1 MFGWIDKGFALLTCP
16 LYVHIYKYHC
26 LRSVAV
32 VTYQVSFCSPSVLY
46 ISLHRYEDGTF
57 FPNSEDANYD
67 KVGQGKG
74 RGYNVNIPWS
84 GGKMGD
90 PEYMAAFHHIV
101 MPIAREVKAHYVP
114 VFT

>member
-1 MFGWIDKGFALLTCP
+1 MQT
-16 LYVHIYKYHC
+16 YVFNQC
-26 LRSVAV
+26 LSH
-32 VTYQVSFCSPSVLY
+32 SSSILY

-74 RGYNVNIPWS
+74 RGYNVNIPWN

-90 PEYMAAFHHIV
+90 PEYMAAFHHLV
-101 MPIAREVKAHYVP
+101 MPISREVKYAHFYLIVLFG
-114 VFT
+114 VKH